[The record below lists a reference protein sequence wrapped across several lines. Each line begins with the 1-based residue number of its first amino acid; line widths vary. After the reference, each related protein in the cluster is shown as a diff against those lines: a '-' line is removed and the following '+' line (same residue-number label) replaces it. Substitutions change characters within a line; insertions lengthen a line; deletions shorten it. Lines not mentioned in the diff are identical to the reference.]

1 MTSRNSRNQ
10 FFPKLLLVE
19 NDKTLLTMMAN
30 ALHAKGFGIVGT
42 ATDANT
48 AFEYFSKVMPDVAIV
63 DVGLGKGPSGVDLV
77 NAMRI
82 KNPKL
87 GVLFSSSFASPRVA
101 KIPAQLMASCV
112 FLPKDEVTKLD
123 IFIDRIYDATRVA
136 AEPEPSSKK
145 NSIPDPFAFL
155 TLSDI
160 QLLELISQGLSNK
173 QIAVEKGITVKSCEN
188 AIARLAKKLEVPRDE
203 KINQRVTLSK
213 MYLEFSGKSI

>member
-1 MTSRNSRNQ
+1 MTSRNSNNQ
-10 FFPKLLLVE
+10 TMPKLLLVE
-19 NDKTLLTMMAN
+19 NEKTLLTMMSN

-63 DVGLGKGPSGVDLV
+63 DVGLGNGPSGVDLV

-112 FLPKDEVTKLD
+112 YLPKDEVTKLET
-123 IFIDRIYDATRVA
+123 FINRIYDAIRVA
-136 AEPEPSSKK
+136 AEPEPISRK
-145 NSIPDPFAFL
+145 NSNPDKFAFL

-173 QIAVEKGITVKSCEN
+173 QIAEEKGITVKSCEN

-213 MYLEFSGKSI
+213 MYLEFSGKGI

>member
-1 MTSRNSRNQ
+1 MTSRISRNQ
-10 FFPKLLLVE
+10 TLPKLLLVE

-48 AFEYFSKVMPDVAIV
+48 AFEYFSKVMPDVALV

-87 GVLFSSSFASPRVA
+87 GVLFISSFASPRVA

-112 FLPKDEVTKLD
+112 YLPKDEVTKLD
-123 IFIDRIYDATRVA
+123 IFIDRIYDAIRVA

-145 NSIPDPFAFL
+145 NSIPDRFAFL

-173 QIAVEKGITVKSCEN
+173 QIAEEKGITVKSCEN

-213 MYLEFSGKSI
+213 MYLELSGKNI

>member
-1 MTSRNSRNQ
+1 MTLRNSNNQ
-10 FFPKLLLVE
+10 TRPKLLLVE
-19 NDKTLLTMMAN
+19 NEKTLLTMMSN
-30 ALHAKGFGIVGT
+30 ALHAKGFGIVGA

-48 AFEYFSKVMPDVAIV
+48 AFEYFSKIMPDVAIV
-63 DVGLGKGPSGVDLV
+63 DVSLGKGPSGVDLV

-101 KIPAQLMASCV
+101 KVPAQLMASCV
-112 FLPKDEVTKLD
+112 YLSKDEVTKLD
-123 IFIDRIYDATRVA
+123 IFIDRIYDSVRIA
-136 AEPEPSSKK
+136 AKPEPSSKK
-145 NSIPDPFAFL
+145 NSTPDRFAFL

-173 QIAVEKGITVKSCEN
+173 QIAEEKSITVKSCEN
-188 AIARLAKKLEVPRDE
+188 AIARLARKLQVPRDE

-213 MYLEFSGKSI
+213 MYLEISGKSL

>member
-1 MTSRNSRNQ
+1 MTSRNSNNQ
-10 FFPKLLLVE
+10 TMPKLLLVE
-19 NDKTLLTMMAN
+19 NEKTLLTMMSN

-112 FLPKDEVTKLD
+112 YLPKDEVTKLET
-123 IFIDRIYDATRVA
+123 FINRIYDAIRVA
-136 AEPEPSSKK
+136 AEPEPISRK
-145 NSIPDPFAFL
+145 NANPDRFAFL

-173 QIAVEKGITVKSCEN
+173 QIAEEKGITVKSCEN

-213 MYLEFSGKSI
+213 MYLEFTGKSI

>member
-1 MTSRNSRNQ
+1 MTSRNSNNQ
-10 FFPKLLLVE
+10 TMPKLLLVE
-19 NDKTLLTMMAN
+19 NEKTLLTMMSN

-101 KIPAQLMASCV
+101 KIPAQLLASCV
-112 FLPKDEVTKLD
+112 YLPKDEVTKLD
-123 IFIDRIYDATRVA
+123 TFIDRIYDAIRVA
-136 AEPEPSSKK
+136 AEPEPISRK
-145 NSIPDPFAFL
+145 NSNPDRFAFL

-173 QIAVEKGITVKSCEN
+173 QIAEEKGITVKSCEN

-213 MYLEFSGKSI
+213 MYLEFAGKST

>member
-1 MTSRNSRNQ
+1 
-10 FFPKLLLVE
+10 
-19 NDKTLLTMMAN
+19 
-30 ALHAKGFGIVGT
+30 
-42 ATDANT
+42 
-48 AFEYFSKVMPDVAIV
+48 MPDVAIV

-87 GVLFSSSFASPRVA
+87 GVLFNSSYASPRVA
-101 KIPAQLMASCV
+101 RIPAQLMASCV
-112 FLPKDEVTKLD
+112 YLPKHEVTKLD
-123 IFIDRIYDATRVA
+123 TFIDRIYDALQIA
-136 AEPEPSSKK
+136 KGPNPISKK
-145 NSIPDPFAFL
+145 NSIPDRFAFL

-173 QIAVEKGITVKSCEN
+173 QIAEEKSITVKSCEN